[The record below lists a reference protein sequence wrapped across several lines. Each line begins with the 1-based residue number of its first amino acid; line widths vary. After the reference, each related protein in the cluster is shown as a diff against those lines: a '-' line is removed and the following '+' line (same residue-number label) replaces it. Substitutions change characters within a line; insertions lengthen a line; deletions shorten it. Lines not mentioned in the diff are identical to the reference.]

1 MTTQRL
7 RGSPLPRALS
17 DVVAD
22 VADLVQKE
30 MRLARAEIGEK
41 LSNKL
46 RAAGAWMLIA
56 AALGLIAL
64 FTLVEGV
71 ALWISTFGISLYASH
86 WIIGAALAVLSA
98 LAYFAGRA
106 DAQESLAPER
116 TIHQVN
122 RDMRET
128 KERLT

>member
-1 MTTQRL
+1 MTTERL
-7 RGSPLPRALS
+7 RASPLPRALS
-17 DVVAD
+17 DVVVD

-46 RAAGAWMLIA
+46 RAGTWMLVA
-56 AALGLIAL
+56 AAMALSAFLMLIEGL
-64 FTLVEGV
+64 
-71 ALWISTFGISLYASH
+71 ALWIATFGISLYASH
-86 WIIGAALAVLSA
+86 WIIGAALALISV

-106 DAQESLAPER
+106 DARESLAPER

-122 RDMRET
+122 RDLRET

>member
-1 MTTQRL
+1 MTTERL
-7 RGSPLPRALS
+7 RASPLPRVLS
-17 DVVAD
+17 DVVVD

-46 RAAGAWMLIA
+46 RAGAWMLIA
-56 AALGLIAL
+56 AAVALIAFL
-64 FTLVEGV
+64 MLIEGL
-71 ALWISTFGISLYASH
+71 ALWIATFGVSLYASH
-86 WIIGAALAVLSA
+86 WIIGAALALISV

-106 DAQESLAPER
+106 DARESLAPER

-122 RDMRET
+122 RDLRET

>member
-1 MTTQRL
+1 
-7 RGSPLPRALS
+7 
-17 DVVAD
+17 VAD

-46 RAAGAWMLIA
+46 RAGAWIFTAGALA
-56 AALGLIAL
+56 LIAL
-64 FTLVEGV
+64 FMLVEGV
-71 ALWISTFGISLYASH
+71 ALWISTLGISHTSH
-86 WIIGAALAVLSA
+86 WIIGTALAVLSA
-98 LAYFAGRA
+98 LAYLAGRA
-106 DAQESLAPER
+106 DARESLAPER

-122 RDMRET
+122 RDIRET

>member
-1 MTTQRL
+1 MTTERL
-7 RGSPLPRALS
+7 RASPLPRALS
-17 DVVAD
+17 DVVVD

-46 RAAGAWMLIA
+46 RAGTWMLVA
-56 AALGLIAL
+56 AAMALSAFLMLIEGL
-64 FTLVEGV
+64 
-71 ALWISTFGISLYASH
+71 ALWIATFGISLFASH
-86 WIIGAALAVLSA
+86 WIVGAALALMSA

-106 DAQESLAPER
+106 DARESLAPER

-122 RDMRET
+122 RDMIET
-128 KERLT
+128 KERLR

>member
-1 MTTQRL
+1 MTTERL
-7 RGSPLPRALS
+7 RASPLPRALS
-17 DVVAD
+17 DVVVD

-46 RAAGAWMLIA
+46 RAGTWMLVA
-56 AALGLIAL
+56 AAMALSAFLMLIEGL
-64 FTLVEGV
+64 
-71 ALWISTFGISLYASH
+71 ALWIATFGISLYASH
-86 WIIGAALAVLSA
+86 WIIGAALAVMSV

-106 DAQESLAPER
+106 DARESLAPER

-122 RDMRET
+122 RDMTET
-128 KERLT
+128 KERLR

>member
-1 MTTQRL
+1 MTTERL
-7 RGSPLPRALS
+7 RASPLPRALS
-17 DVVAD
+17 DVVVD

-46 RAAGAWMLIA
+46 RAGAWMLIA
-56 AALGLIAL
+56 AAVALIAFL
-64 FTLVEGV
+64 MLIEGL
-71 ALWISTFGISLYASH
+71 ALWIATFGISLYASH
-86 WIIGAALAVLSA
+86 WIIGAALALISVLV
-98 LAYFAGRA
+98 YFAGRA
-106 DAQESLAPER
+106 DARESLAPER

-122 RDMRET
+122 RDLRET

>member
-1 MTTQRL
+1 MTTERL
-7 RGSPLPRALS
+7 RASPLPRALS
-17 DVVAD
+17 DVVVD

-46 RAAGAWMLIA
+46 RAGTWMLIA
-56 AALGLIAL
+56 AAVALIAFL
-64 FTLVEGV
+64 MLIEGL
-71 ALWISTFGISLYASH
+71 ALWIATFGISLYASH
-86 WIIGAALAVLSA
+86 WIIGAALALISV

-106 DAQESLAPER
+106 DARESLAPER
-116 TIHQVN
+116 TILQVN
-122 RDMRET
+122 RDLRET

>member
-1 MTTQRL
+1 MTTERL
-7 RGSPLPRALS
+7 RASPLPRALS
-17 DVVAD
+17 DVVVD

-46 RAAGAWMLIA
+46 RAGAWMLIA
-56 AALGLIAL
+56 AGLGLIAL

-86 WIIGAALAVLSA
+86 WIIGAALAVLSG

-122 RDMRET
+122 RDMTET

>member
-1 MTTQRL
+1 MTTERL
-7 RGSPLPRALS
+7 RASPLPRALS
-17 DVVAD
+17 DVVVD

-46 RAAGAWMLIA
+46 RAGTWMLIA
-56 AALGLIAL
+56 AAVALIAFL
-64 FTLVEGV
+64 MLIEGL
-71 ALWISTFGISLYASH
+71 ALWIATFGISLYASH
-86 WIIGAALAVLSA
+86 WIIGAALALISV

-106 DAQESLAPER
+106 DARESLAPER

-122 RDMRET
+122 RDMIET
-128 KERLT
+128 KERLR

>member
-1 MTTQRL
+1 MTTERL
-7 RGSPLPRALS
+7 RASPLPRALS
-17 DVVAD
+17 DVVVD

-46 RAAGAWMLIA
+46 RAGAWMLIA
-56 AALGLIAL
+56 AAVALIAFL
-64 FTLVEGV
+64 MLIEGL
-71 ALWISTFGISLYASH
+71 ALWIATFGVSLYASH
-86 WIIGAALAVLSA
+86 WIIGAALALISV

-106 DAQESLAPER
+106 DARESLAPER

-122 RDMRET
+122 RDLRET

>member
-1 MTTQRL
+1 MTTERL
-7 RGSPLPRALS
+7 RASPLPRALS
-17 DVVAD
+17 DVVVD

-46 RAAGAWMLIA
+46 RAGAWMLIA
-56 AALGLIAL
+56 AAVALIAFL
-64 FTLVEGV
+64 MLIEGL
-71 ALWISTFGISLYASH
+71 ALWIATFGISLYASH
-86 WIIGAALAVLSA
+86 WIIGAALALISV

-106 DAQESLAPER
+106 DARESLAPER

-122 RDMRET
+122 RDLRET

>member
-1 MTTQRL
+1 MTTEPL
-7 RGSPLPRALS
+7 RASPLPRALS
-17 DVVAD
+17 DIVVD

-46 RAAGAWMLIA
+46 RAGTWMLVA
-56 AALGLIAL
+56 AAVALIAFL
-64 FTLVEGV
+64 MLIEGL
-71 ALWISTFGISLYASH
+71 ALWIATFGISLYASH
-86 WIIGAALAVLSA
+86 WIIGAALALISV

-106 DAQESLAPER
+106 DARESLAPER

-122 RDMRET
+122 RDMTET

>member
-1 MTTQRL
+1 MTTERL
-7 RGSPLPRALS
+7 RASPLPRALS
-17 DVVAD
+17 DVVVD

-46 RAAGAWMLIA
+46 RAGTWMLIA
-56 AALGLIAL
+56 AAVALIAFL
-64 FTLVEGV
+64 MLIEGL
-71 ALWISTFGISLYASH
+71 ALWIATFGVSLYASH
-86 WIIGAALAVLSA
+86 WIIGAALALISV

-106 DAQESLAPER
+106 DARESLAPER

-122 RDMRET
+122 RDLRET

>member
-1 MTTQRL
+1 MTTERL
-7 RGSPLPRALS
+7 RASPLPRALS
-17 DVVAD
+17 DVVVD

-46 RAAGAWMLIA
+46 RAGTWMLVA
-56 AALGLIAL
+56 AAMALIAFL
-64 FTLVEGV
+64 MLIEGL
-71 ALWISTFGISLYASH
+71 ALWIATFGISLYASH
-86 WIIGAALAVLSA
+86 WIIGAALALISV

-106 DAQESLAPER
+106 DARESLAPKR

-122 RDMRET
+122 RDMIET
-128 KERLT
+128 KERLR

>member
-1 MTTQRL
+1 MTTERL
-7 RGSPLPRALS
+7 RASRLPRALS
-17 DVVAD
+17 DVVVD

-46 RAAGAWMLIA
+46 RAGTWMLIA
-56 AALGLIAL
+56 AAVALIAFL
-64 FTLVEGV
+64 MLIEGL
-71 ALWISTFGISLYASH
+71 ALWIATFGISLYASH
-86 WIIGAALAVLSA
+86 WIIGAALALISV

-106 DAQESLAPER
+106 DARERLAPER

-122 RDMRET
+122 RDLRET

>member
-1 MTTQRL
+1 MTTDRL
-7 RGSPLPRALS
+7 KASPLPRALS

-30 MRLARAEIGEK
+30 LRLARAEIGEK

-46 RAAGAWMLIA
+46 RAGAWMLTA
-56 AALGLIAL
+56 AATALIAFL
-64 FTLVEGV
+64 MLIEGV

-86 WIIGAALAVLSA
+86 WLIGAALAVMSA
-98 LAYFAGRA
+98 LAYLAGRA
-106 DAQESLAPER
+106 DAQEGLAPER
-116 TIHQVN
+116 TIQQVN

>member
-1 MTTQRL
+1 MTTERL
-7 RGSPLPRALS
+7 RASPLPRALS

-22 VADLVQKE
+22 IADLIQKE
-30 MRLARAEIGEK
+30 LRLARAEIGEK

-46 RAAGAWMLIA
+46 RAGTWMLIA
-56 AALGLIAL
+56 AAVALIAFL
-64 FTLVEGV
+64 MLIEGL
-71 ALWISTFGISLYASH
+71 ALWIATFGISLYASH
-86 WIIGAALAVLSA
+86 WIIGAALALISV

-106 DAQESLAPER
+106 DARESLAPER

-122 RDMRET
+122 RDMAET